1 MLKADTQIPLDFPI
15 IRYKIYFHIM
25 NLKTIFK
32 RLILLDLLLI
42 VLMIVAI
49 FFESK
54 EVVDFNRYFENDFSN
69 AMLIIFGIGLLI
81 YLINLF
87 LLYKFKTI
95 GKQIYL
101 ILFIVL
107 GVLSLLLPPHATDSW
122 LYVLDGL
129 GWANSGAILVFL
141 YFTPIKKEFDK

>member
-1 MLKADTQIPLDFPI
+1 
-15 IRYKIYFHIM
+15 M

-42 VLMIVAI
+42 VLIIASFFLESAEVA
-49 FFESK
+49 
-54 EVVDFNRYFENDFSN
+54 DFNRYFENDFSN
-69 AMLIIFGIGLLI
+69 NLLI
-81 YLINLF
+81 VFGVGYLIYIINLF
-87 LLYKFKTI
+87 LLYKFKRI

-101 ILFIVL
+101 VLFIVFVIL
-107 GVLSLLLPPHATDSW
+107 NLILPPHATDSL

-129 GWANSGAILVFL
+129 GWTNSGAILVFL

>member
-1 MLKADTQIPLDFPI
+1 
-15 IRYKIYFHIM
+15 M

-32 RLILLDLLLI
+32 RLILLDLSLI
-42 VLMIVAI
+42 ILTIVAV

-54 EVVDFNRYFENDFSN
+54 EVADFNMYFENDWSN
-69 AMLIIFGIGLLI
+69 ALLISFGIGMLI

-87 LLYKFKTI
+87 LLYKFKSI

-107 GVLSLLLPPHATDSW
+107 LVLSLLSPPFAMDSW
-122 LYVLDGL
+122 LYVVDGL
-129 GWANSGAILVFL
+129 GMANSGAILVLL
-141 YFTPIKKEFDK
+141 YFSPIKKEFEK

>member
-1 MLKADTQIPLDFPI
+1 
-15 IRYKIYFHIM
+15 M

-42 VLMIVAI
+42 ILMVVAV
-49 FFESK
+49 FFESA
-54 EVVDFNRYFENDFSN
+54 EVADFNKYFESEFSN
-69 AMLIIFGIGLLI
+69 SLLIIGGILYLI

-87 LLYKFKTI
+87 LLYKFKSI

-107 GVLSLLLPPHATDSW
+107 VILNLILPPHATDSL

-129 GWANSGAILVFL
+129 GWSVSGALLILL
-141 YFTPIKKEFDK
+141 YFSPIKKEFEK

>member
-1 MLKADTQIPLDFPI
+1 
-15 IRYKIYFHIM
+15 M

-32 RLILLDLLLI
+32 RLILLDLSLI
-42 VLMIVAI
+42 ILIIVAV

-54 EVVDFNRYFENDFSN
+54 EVADFNMYFENDYSN
-69 AMLIIFGIGLLI
+69 ALLIIFGIGLLI

-87 LLYKFKTI
+87 LLYKFKSI

-107 GVLSLLLPPHATDSW
+107 LVLSLLSPPNAVDSW

-129 GWANSGAILVFL
+129 GMATSGAILVLL
-141 YFTPIKKEFDK
+141 YFSPIKKEFEK

>member
-1 MLKADTQIPLDFPI
+1 MDLK
-15 IRYKIYFHIM
+15 R
-25 NLKTIFK
+25 IFK

-42 VLMIVAI
+42 VLIIASV
-49 FFESK
+49 FFESA
-54 EVVDFNRYFENDFSN
+54 EVTDFNTYFENDYSN
-69 AMLIIFGIGLLI
+69 ALLIIWGIGLLI

-87 LLYKFKTI
+87 LLYKFKSI

-107 GVLSLLLPPHATDSW
+107 MVLSLLSPPNAMDSW

-129 GWANSGAILVFL
+129 GMANSGAILVLL
-141 YFTPIKKEFDK
+141 YFSPIKKEFEK

>member
-1 MLKADTQIPLDFPI
+1 
-15 IRYKIYFHIM
+15 M

-32 RLILLDLLLI
+32 RLILLDLSLI
-42 VLMIVAI
+42 ILIIVAV

-54 EVVDFNRYFENDFSN
+54 EVADFNRYFENDYSN
-69 AMLIIFGIGLLI
+69 AILIIFGIGLLI
-81 YLINLF
+81 YLFNLF
-87 LLYKFKTI
+87 LLYKFKSI

-107 GVLSLLLPPHATDSW
+107 VILNLILPPHATDSL

-129 GWANSGAILVFL
+129 GWSVSGALLILL
-141 YFTPIKKEFDK
+141 YFSPIKKEFEK

>member
-1 MLKADTQIPLDFPI
+1 
-15 IRYKIYFHIM
+15 M

-32 RLILLDLLLI
+32 RLILLDLS
-42 VLMIVAI
+42 LMILIIVTF
-49 FFESK
+49 FFESA
-54 EVVDFNRYFENDFSN
+54 EVADFNRYFENDFSN
-69 AMLIIFGIGLLI
+69 AMVIVFSIGLLI

-87 LLYKFKTI
+87 LLYKFKSI

-107 GVLSLLLPPHATDSW
+107 GVLSLLSPPDAMDSW
-122 LYVLDGL
+122 LRVLDGL
-129 GWANSGAILVFL
+129 GMANSGAILVFL

>member
-1 MLKADTQIPLDFPI
+1 
-15 IRYKIYFHIM
+15 M
-25 NLKTIFK
+25 NLKIIFK

-42 VLMIVAI
+42 LLIVASV

-54 EVVDFNRYFENDFSN
+54 EVTDFNTYFENDYSN
-69 AMLIIFGIGLLI
+69 ALLIIFGIGLLI

-87 LLYKFKTI
+87 LLYKFKSI

-107 GVLSLLLPPHATDSW
+107 MVLSLLSPPNAMDSW

-129 GWANSGAILVFL
+129 GMANSGAILVLL
-141 YFTPIKKEFDK
+141 YFSPIKKEFEK

>member
-1 MLKADTQIPLDFPI
+1 
-15 IRYKIYFHIM
+15 M

-42 VLMIVAI
+42 ILMVVA
-49 FFESK
+49 FAFEST
-54 EVVDFNRYFENDFSN
+54 EVADFNKYFESEFSN
-69 AMLIIFGIGLLI
+69 SLLIIGGILMLI

-87 LLYKFKTI
+87 LLYKFKSI

-107 GVLSLLLPPHATDSW
+107 LVLSLLSPPNAMDSW
-122 LYVLDGL
+122 LYVIDGL
-129 GWANSGAILVFL
+129 GWTTEGAILILL
-141 YFTPIKKEFDK
+141 YFSPIKKEFEK

>member
-1 MLKADTQIPLDFPI
+1 MDLK
-15 IRYKIYFHIM
+15 R
-25 NLKTIFK
+25 IFK

-42 VLMIVAI
+42 VLIIASV
-49 FFESK
+49 FFESA
-54 EVVDFNRYFENDFSN
+54 EVTDFNTYFENDYSN
-69 AMLIIFGIGLLI
+69 ALLIIYGIGLLI

-87 LLYKFKTI
+87 LLYKFKSI

-107 GVLSLLLPPHATDSW
+107 MVLSLLSPPNAMDSW

-129 GWANSGAILVFL
+129 GMANSGAILVLL
-141 YFTPIKKEFDK
+141 YFSPIKKEFEK